1 MIIMK
6 VFKIGMHL
14 MFEKLMT
21 VLGQVKERHVQV
33 DEKDASESLKELRKF
48 EQEYTETLKQID
60 QIQKQQKADRH
71 KITNA

>member
-1 MIIMK
+1 MK